1 MAIAAPVKTWA
12 ERGRRTGELRA
23 KQPFVRQ
30 LLDFYGALLPVQED
44 AFLHAAA
51 DGPSPDRLASYVA
64 EVVVP
69 RVLDVG
75 IALGP
80 ERLRVELVH
89 RTDAQ
94 DARDIVERWIGGE
107 EQPAA
112 DRFLAR
118 AALGPVLEALGQ
130 EAKAACA
137 GPRDALHC
145 PACGGLPQ
153 LSYFAQAAEDLAA
166 GPRYLLCARC
176 GSSWGYPRMTCPSCG
191 EDSSGKLLVLSEE
204 GTSSGERGNVV
215 RGLPGAAAASAVPA
229 LFPHLR
235 IDACESCRH
244 YVLNVDLATDP
255 DAVPVVDELAAVPL
269 DLVARERGFSKI
281 IPNLMGF

>member
-1 MAIAAPVKTWA
+1 MAVAAAVDIWT
-12 ERGRRTGELRA
+12 ERRRRTSELRTR
-23 KQPFVRQ
+23 QPFVRQ

-44 AFLHAAA
+44 AYVRAVSDAPPA
-51 DGPSPDRLASYVA
+51 DRLAPYVS

-80 ERLRVELVH
+80 DRLRVGLLH
-89 RTDAQ
+89 RTEDQ
-94 DARDIVERWIGGE
+94 DARNIVDWWMRGE

-118 AALGPVLEALGQ
+118 AALGPVLEALGP
-130 EAKAACA
+130 EAKASCG

-145 PACGGLPQ
+145 PACGGDPQ

-176 GSSWGYPRMTCPSCG
+176 ESSWGYPRMTCASCG

-215 RGLPGAAAASAVPA
+215 RGLPGTPSTKAVASV
-229 LFPHLR
+229 FPHLR

-244 YVLNVDLATDP
+244 YLLNIDLATDP
-255 DAVPVVDELAAVPL
+255 HAVPVVDELAAVPL
-269 DLVARERGFSKI
+269 DLVARERGFTKI
-281 IPNLMGF
+281 ISNLMGF

>member
-1 MAIAAPVKTWA
+1 MAVAAPVETWT
-12 ERGRRTGELRA
+12 ERRRRTSELRA
-23 KQPFVRQ
+23 RQPFVRQ

-44 AFLHAAA
+44 AFVHAMSDAPPA
-51 DGPSPDRLASYVA
+51 HRLASYVA
-64 EVVVP
+64 EIVVP
-69 RVLDVG
+69 RVLDVS

-80 ERLRVELVH
+80 DRFRVELLQ
-89 RTDAQ
+89 RTESQ
-94 DARDIVERWIGGE
+94 DAREIVERWIRGD

-118 AALGPVLEALGQ
+118 AALGPVLEALGYG
-130 EAKAACA
+130 AKAAGR

-166 GPRYLLCARC
+166 GPRNLLCARC

-215 RGLPGAAAASAVPA
+215 RGLPGAAAPSAVAA

-235 IDACESCRH
+235 IDACESCRR
-244 YVLNVDLATDP
+244 YLLNVDLATDP
-255 DAVPVVDELAAVPL
+255 QAVPIVDELAAVPL
-269 DLVARERGFSKI
+269 DLVARERGFTKI